1 MTRFNLGRTA
11 GGTITRIALVGL
23 FTAATLFLPQLSRAD
38 SAKPVAGL
46 QNFGQVS
53 DTLFRGAQ
61 PNLPGFT
68 ALKQMGVAIV
78 VNFRNESDEVSA
90 EQHEVESLGI
100 KYVTI
105 PWSGSSEP
113 SNAQVVQFLDLVR
126 ANPQVKIFVH
136 CHRGADRTGVMV
148 AAYRLAVQHLTV
160 ADAVAEMHKF
170 HYDHLFLPQ
179 LERYVKS
186 LPELLQNNPQFSAY
200 AATQAPIQS
209 ATPSVPAPPPS
220 QTAAA
225 ATQN

>member
-1 MTRFNLGRTA
+1 MTRFNLGKMVGRTISRMA
-11 GGTITRIALVGL
+11 PVVLLG
-23 FTAATLFLPQLSRAD
+23 AATLFLPQVSWAGT
-38 SAKPVAGL
+38 AKPVAGL

-61 PNLPGFT
+61 PSPLGFT

-78 VNFRNESDEVSA
+78 VNFRNESDEISA
-90 EQHEVESLGI
+90 EQREVESLGI

-126 ANPQVKIFVH
+126 TNPQAKIFVH
-136 CHRGADRTGVMV
+136 CQRGADRTGVMV
-148 AAYRLAVQHLTV
+148 AAYRLAVQRLTV

-186 LPELLQNNPQFSAY
+186 LPDLLRSNPQFSAY
-200 AATQAPIQS
+200 ALTQAPIQS
-209 ATPSVPAPPPS
+209 ALSVPAAPS
-220 QTAAA
+220 SRTAAP